1 MASLVCVHLSSR
13 SDIYLYNLTNIELI
27 TTLGEVINN
36 DKGSVGWLIC
46 LYNLCMG

>member
-27 TTLGEVINN
+27 TALGEVIKNG
-36 DKGSVGWLIC
+36 KGSVGWLIC
-46 LYNLCMG
+46 LHNLCIG